1 MLSLLLLLVGP
12 AHADP
17 QPAFD
22 LPNQADRMR
31 QLGVSSEQ
39 TAAALKSMQDAGL
52 TAEQAQLLLLTAN
65 QGAEVHGPVPAF
77 DILIQESL
85 DLALRG
91 ADLAAAITRAHVET
105 GQGVES
111 IRHGPPAEGT
121 GIPSEGRLEEHPP
134 VPQQAPE
141 PPGAP
146 IEPSDRGVK

>member
-1 MLSLLLLLVGP
+1 MLSLLLLLVDP
-12 AHADP
+12 AHAAP

-22 LPNQADRMR
+22 LPTQADRMR
-31 QLGVSSEQ
+31 QLGVPSDQ

-52 TAEQAQLLLLTAN
+52 TAEQAQLILLTAN

-85 DLALRG
+85 DLKLRG
-91 ADLAAAITRAHVET
+91 ADLAAAVTRAHVET

-111 IRHGPPAEGT
+111 IRQGPPADGT
-121 GIPSEGRLEEHPP
+121 GLPSEGRLEDHPP

-141 PPGAP
+141 PPDAP
-146 IEPSDRGVK
+146 TEPSPHGAK